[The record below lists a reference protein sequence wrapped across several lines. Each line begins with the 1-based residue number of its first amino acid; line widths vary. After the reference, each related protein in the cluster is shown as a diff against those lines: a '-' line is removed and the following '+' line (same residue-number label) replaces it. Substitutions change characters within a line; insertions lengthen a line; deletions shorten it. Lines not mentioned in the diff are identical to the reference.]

1 MAFCSNCGTQI
12 EEGVNFCPKCGQNVG
27 AAAPQQQVNQPQPQY
42 VEEEEEVEEKKS
54 FTYRMWHNKW
64 SWIAAAIIVLI
75 IGAIYGFNYWRASE
89 SREQFDNRIASGD
102 SFFYNGDYSN
112 ADIIFAMDFHN
123 MRNLMRIS
131 GNDPQNK
138 LKMFIPDE
146 IEDPWYTDNFDE
158 TWDDVLQGCT
168 ALLAALRRGVKNN

>member
-75 IGAIYGFNYWRASE
+75 IIG
-89 SREQFDNRIASGD
+89 SRMGGSKI
-102 SFFYNGDYSN
+102 SN
-112 ADIIFAMDFHN
+112 IEKTTKEIMVKEYKKDGS
-123 MRNLMRIS
+123 NLVIKDLSLTHKS
-131 GNDPQNK
+131 GNEYKGIAECTLDGQNVQFV
-138 LKMFIPDE
+138 L
-146 IEDPWYTDNFDE
+146 
-158 TWDDVLQGCT
+158 DVVSDGKTVQAEWVLSDV
-168 ALLAALRRGVKNN
+168 R